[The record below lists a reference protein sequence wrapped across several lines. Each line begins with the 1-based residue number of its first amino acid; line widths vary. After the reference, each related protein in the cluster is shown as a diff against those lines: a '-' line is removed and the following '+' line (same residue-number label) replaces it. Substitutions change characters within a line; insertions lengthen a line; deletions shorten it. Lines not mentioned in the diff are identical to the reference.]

1 MRISRR
7 AQMLAFAVAAILPA
21 AGHAKDAPKRIL
33 FVVQEKAAAPAVAA
47 DAAIKEHLEALGYTV
62 TKIDEAAPVPPSVSE
77 DMIVIS
83 SSISAHK
90 LEGKYRASPLPVVTW
105 ESYLLPHMGMSG
117 MKENAD
123 FGTVEKNRY
132 LWLVNAPNPLS
143 AGLPAG
149 MLNVYGRGASMNW
162 GKPGLGATIVA
173 TIAGEPDKV
182 AEFAYE
188 KGATMDY
195 ENIAPARRVFI
206 FLDNTT
212 FTNLNPAGIRL
223 FDAAISW
230 SLAGSEQAH

>member
-1 MRISRR
+1 MRISRW
-7 AQMLAFAVAAILPA
+7 AALLTLAAAAILPA
-21 AGHAKDAPKRIL
+21 AGHAKAAVRIL
-33 FVVQEKAAAPAVAA
+33 FVVQDKAAAPVVAT
-47 DAAIKEHLEALGYTV
+47 DAAISKHLEALGYTV
-62 TKIDEAAPVPPSVSE
+62 TKIDEAAPVPPPASA
-77 DMIVIS
+77 DLIVIS

-90 LEGKYRASPLPVVTW
+90 LEGKYRSVPLPVVTW

-117 MKENAD
+117 MKENTD
-123 FGTVEKNRY
+123 FGTIEKNRY
-132 LWLVNAPNPLS
+132 LWMVNAPHPLS

-149 MLNVYGRGASMNW
+149 MLNVYKRGTSMNW

-195 ENIAPARRVFI
+195 ENLAPARRVFI

-212 FTNLNPAGIRL
+212 FTNLNDAGVKL

-230 SLAGSEQAH
+230 SLSAPEQTP